1 MRDDGAGFDPR
12 LDRPGHLG
20 LRTMRER
27 ADAIGATFGID
38 SAPGRGSTVTVS
50 VPLPR

>member
-1 MRDDGAGFDPR
+1 MSDDGTGFDPAWTG
-12 LDRPGHLG
+12 PGTSG

-27 ADAIGATFGID
+27 ADAVGATFAID
-38 SAPGRGSTVTVS
+38 SAPGRGSTVIVT